1 MHNAPSPSFLR
12 QSIAE
17 LLRDDPALVFEWS
30 AHAGGP
36 TIDKSLEIRSVETE
50 YADPHEPGKVHRTDV
65 VFVAYAKL
73 GGFDV
78 PIHAVVVEIL
88 DCKDPSRPPSWR
100 VFPEAVL
107 RRHGCRG
114 QVVIFAID
122 PEVRAWAGRQ
132 ALH

>member
-1 MHNAPSPSFLR
+1 MHTAPSPSFLR
-12 QSIAE
+12 ESIAQ

-30 AHAGGP
+30 ARAGGP
-36 TIDKSLEIRSVETE
+36 TIDKSLKICSVETE
-50 YADPHEPGKVHRTDV
+50 YADPNDPNKMHRADV
-65 VFVAYAKL
+65 VFVAYAQL

-78 PIHAVVVEIL
+78 PIHAVIVEIL

-100 VFPEAVL
+100 VLPEAVR

-114 QVVIFAID
+114 QVVIFAPD

-132 ALH
+132 SLQ